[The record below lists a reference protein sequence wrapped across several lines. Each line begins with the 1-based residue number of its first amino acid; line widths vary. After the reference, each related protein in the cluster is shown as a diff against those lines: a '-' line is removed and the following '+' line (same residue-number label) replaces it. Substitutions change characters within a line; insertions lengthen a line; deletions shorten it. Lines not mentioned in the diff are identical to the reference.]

1 MGFLR
6 GLANILM
13 LSNISI
19 TVKTIG
25 EIIAL
30 NPCNLLHQLLSSLQ
44 YFCSFM
50 YLLFFNTA

>member
-6 GLANILM
+6 GLANISM

-30 NPCNLLHQLLSSLQ
+30 NPCSLLHQLLSSLQ